1 MAITTTASTTQK
13 NGTDA
18 KCRKTAAVRK
28 PSAPVPHLSVA
39 QRVARGNAARQAR
52 QEVPRADHAPIVEF
66 SKAYADQKESD
77 YQELAAA
84 VKSGKITAE
93 TGL

>member
-18 KCRKTAAVRK
+18 KRRKTAAVRK

-39 QRVARGNAARQAR
+39 QRVARGKAAR
-52 QEVPRADHAPIVEF
+52 QEVPRADHAMIVEF